1 MELVYSVSCK
11 LERLGWS
18 DDHLSLVITAYRLK
32 PIVRV
37 TQYSNV
43 YIKNTKPNYCVS
55 QAFIAILK
63 KKKKKK
69 LTLQFSNTRKR
80 HGGIQNRICKC

>member
-1 MELVYSVSCK
+1 MRQSMELVYSVSCK
-11 LERLGWS
+11 LERLRWS
-18 DDHLSLVITAYRLK
+18 DDHLSLVITAYMLK

-55 QAFIAILK
+55 QTFIAILK

-69 LTLQFSNTRKR
+69 TDSSIL
-80 HGGIQNRICKC
+80 